1 MNILKNIIW
10 LIFGG
15 LMIAFAYLYLSIILM
30 FTIIGIPFGLQT
42 MRLAL
47 LAVWPFDREVEYE
60 PESGCL
66 SIGMNVLWLLIGG
79 LKICVLHIILG
90 VIFYITIVGIPL
102 GKQHFKMAEIAA
114 TPFRYRIGNEDYV
127 D

>member
-30 FTIIGIPFGLQT
+30 LTIIGIPFGLQT

-66 SIGMNVLWLLIGG
+66 SIGMNVL
-79 LKICVLHIILG
+79 
-90 VIFYITIVGIPL
+90 
-102 GKQHFKMAEIAA
+102 
-114 TPFRYRIGNEDYV
+114 
-127 D
+127 